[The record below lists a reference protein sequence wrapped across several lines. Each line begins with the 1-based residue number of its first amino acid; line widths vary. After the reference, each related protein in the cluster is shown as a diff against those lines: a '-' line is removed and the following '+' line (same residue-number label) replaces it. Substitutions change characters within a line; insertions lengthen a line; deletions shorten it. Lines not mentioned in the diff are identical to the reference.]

1 MRIVKRN
8 HECTIEMEREDVLRV
23 LVPASDGRVSV
34 HLRVAR
40 NGKLTISGIS
50 KFVESIFGPG
60 MKDKI
65 EE

>member
-8 HECTIEMEREDVLRV
+8 HECTIEMEREDALHV
-23 LVPASDGRVSV
+23 LVPASDERVSV
-34 HLRVAR
+34 HLRIAR
-40 NGKLTISGIS
+40 NGKLTISGVS
-50 KFVESIFGPG
+50 KFVEAISGPG